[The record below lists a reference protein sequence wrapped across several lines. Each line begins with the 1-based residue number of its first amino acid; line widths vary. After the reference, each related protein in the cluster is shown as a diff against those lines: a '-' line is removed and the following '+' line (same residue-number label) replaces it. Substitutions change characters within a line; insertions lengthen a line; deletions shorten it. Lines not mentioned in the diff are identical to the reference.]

1 MCYKCDQSDLFDLS
15 ELSSQCK
22 KKSLSH
28 EKKL

>member
-1 MCYKCDQSDLFDLS
+1 MCYKCDLSDLFDLS
-15 ELSSQCK
+15 ELSSLC